1 MISMSCMGFDV
12 HSEFLHR
19 GSVLRGEARI
29 AGHRLATVNVVY
41 YRKAYSPS
49 RMIEIRNYE

>member
-1 MISMSCMGFDV
+1 MGFDV